1 MNVIRYSFS
10 GFKPQYQ
17 SYHLKQVEYYLNNF
31 NLLDYP
37 EHLQYE
43 VCKKHNQKVKLFLEH
58 YNDFR
63 YGIWCFI
70 NGYKNNQ
77 SLNHLNRR
85 VSCWIAELPNDT
97 EGYDCNWDKLITLE
111 DSIVTYAGIY
121 IPERELYKLKHIKK
135 VK

>member
-1 MNVIRYSFS
+1 MYVIRYSFS

-17 SYHLKQVEYYLNNF
+17 SLNQVEYHLNNF

-43 VCKKHNQKVKLFLEH
+43 VCKQHNQKVKLFLEH
-58 YNDFR
+58 YDDFQ
-63 YGIWCFI
+63 YGICCFI

-85 VSCWIAELPNDT
+85 VPC
-97 EGYDCNWDKLITLE
+97 
-111 DSIVTYAGIY
+111 
-121 IPERELYKLKHIKK
+121 
-135 VK
+135 